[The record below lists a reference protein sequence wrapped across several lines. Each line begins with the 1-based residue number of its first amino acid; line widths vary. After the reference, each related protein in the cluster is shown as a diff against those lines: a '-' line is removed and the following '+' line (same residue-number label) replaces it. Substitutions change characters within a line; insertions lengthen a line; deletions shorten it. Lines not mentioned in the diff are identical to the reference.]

1 MRVTYGRCVSSWPEF
16 IFPPLSLD
24 ASTFSRVLMLTASI
38 APLHR
43 FDADLADHQLVA
55 FNVGHDHAFYGLWA
69 PRADANDAF
78 VARVAMYSPRRYRA
92 IAVHD
97 GVRCLDIVIDDSS
110 FDLHDL
116 QPLGEDLL
124 VISARSQR
132 HENGEAVANGRIYNA
147 DGCFKQAIVL
157 GDGIGALQTGGDGTI
172 WAGYFDEG
180 VIGNNGWTQPLG
192 ASGLVAWNRDGEAV
206 YRYSPPA
213 STDMMTDCYAVNVA
227 DDATWCYYYTQ
238 FPLVRIQNGLETGV
252 WKPAVQ
258 GSHGFAVGDGYALF
272 GGGYADYDHIQLFA
286 LHDDGGTERVASFTL
301 TDERGRRL
309 PGHNLVGRGQSL
321 YFRNDEAIYRFDI
334 STALRLAREDL
345 PR

>member
-1 MRVTYGRCVSSWPEF
+1 
-16 IFPPLSLD
+16 
-24 ASTFSRVLMLTASI
+24 MLTASI

-43 FDADLADHQLVA
+43 FDEDLADHQLVA
-55 FNVGHDHAFYGLWA
+55 FNVGHDHSFYGLWA
-69 PRADANDAF
+69 PHADANDAF
-78 VARVAMYSPRRYRA
+78 AARAMDTPRRYRA
-92 IAVHD
+92 IAVRD
-97 GVRCLDIVIDDSS
+97 GARCLDIAIDDAP

-116 QPLGEDLL
+116 QSLGEDLL
-124 VISARSQR
+124 VVSARSQR
-132 HENGEAVANGRIYNA
+132 RSGGEADANGRIYGS
-147 DGCFKQAIVL
+147 DGACKRAIVL

-172 WAGYFDEG
+172 WTGYFDEG

-213 STDMMTDCYAVNVA
+213 GTDRMTDCYAVNVA

-238 FPLVRIQNGLETGV
+238 FPLVRIENGRETGV

-258 GSHGFAVGDGYALF
+258 GSHGFAVGGGYALF

-286 LHDDGGTERVASFTL
+286 LHDDGGSERIASFAL
-301 TDERGRRL
+301 TDEHGRRL

-321 YFRNDEAIYRFDI
+321 YLRNDDAIYRFDI
-334 STALRLAREDL
+334 GTALRHMRERASD
-345 PR
+345 